1 MKFVNYTPLVVGF
14 ALLVLWIWW
23 HLSVKKWFKGP
34 KTTIDLPASMSSA
47 DEIAYESHHHHEH
60 SPTATAAAEVD
71 LAGD

>member
-1 MKFVNYTPLVVGF
+1 
-14 ALLVLWIWW
+14 
-23 HLSVKKWFKGP
+23 
-34 KTTIDLPASMSSA
+34 MSSA